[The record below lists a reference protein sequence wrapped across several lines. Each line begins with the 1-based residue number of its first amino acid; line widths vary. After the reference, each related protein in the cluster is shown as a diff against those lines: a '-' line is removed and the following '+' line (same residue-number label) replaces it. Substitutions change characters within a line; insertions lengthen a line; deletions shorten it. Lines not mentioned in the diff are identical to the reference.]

1 MTYQSLTGYDPMQGF
16 NDFIA
21 ALTSIDRGGTL
32 ALPSSGNPFPIKT

>member
-1 MTYQSLTGYDPMQGF
+1 MTYQSLTGYDQMQGF